1 MRDSVRFLFEIGY
14 SIGSMAATNSVQ
26 LTGKERTCVFRDLDS
41 GRILS
46 FGISGCPPLNVPQGI
61 RYETIVCF
69 HASELDRYMNQYRQ
83 QHKDDEE
90 QAAVRKLER
99 EKAFRKSVRDGI
111 LARNS
116 QLDRWN
122 AAVNIRV
129 LDTWDREY
137 DRILKQKMEAIPRLV
152 AEMYEEGGDQTRI
165 VKDAATGAMA
175 K

>member
-1 MRDSVRFLFEIGY
+1 
-14 SIGSMAATNSVQ
+14 
-26 LTGKERTCVFRDLDS
+26 
-41 GRILS
+41 
-46 FGISGCPPLNVPQGI
+46 
-61 RYETIVCF
+61 
-69 HASELDRYMNQYRQ
+69 MNQYRQ